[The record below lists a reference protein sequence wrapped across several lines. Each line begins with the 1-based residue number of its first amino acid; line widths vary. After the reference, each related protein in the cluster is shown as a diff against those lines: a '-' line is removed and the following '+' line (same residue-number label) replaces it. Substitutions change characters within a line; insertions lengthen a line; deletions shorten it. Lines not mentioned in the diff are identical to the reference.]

1 MTAEEKDLE
10 KFLKQVDEISDLVK
24 HLNSADLE
32 KQKAASEKAD
42 ALIKAL
48 KNEDDGEELTRIKQN
63 RTLINTKPSEHGGY
77 VPQSF
82 QCSTETSQGDFLK
95 MLEKDAQERSQRRRE
110 NEKLAKALKE
120 MGNEAFHKG
129 DYETAVQLYSEGLE
143 KLKDMQVLY
152 TNRAQCNDKCIKALV
167 HMGRANLGLKNFEE
181 ARSCYAKVAQIDSKQ
196 ELLVKDYINEVNLK
210 EKKTEQERKA
220 HEEFEEGK
228 ENATSVYEL
237 LQKLSKPNQINLYYT
252 GGIQLLT
259 AMIKQNTEQ
268 ALFRINNGFSI
279 INSNNF
285 VKRCIS
291 GENNTFFDEE
301 LCLSVLGLWCAVC
314 KENEENQQL
323 LIQSE
328 NGSKY
333 LIDPLRSSMPE
344 IQKECLSLL
353 CLYSQTEYG
362 RTLLLKNLN
371 LPNLLEKL
379 TGLLNQ
385 LDMFGVNVL
394 EVMANFTSAK
404 RFKVEIRPYFKRMIL
419 HPFVNLMKNVP
430 TRNLHLLP
438 QAVSLLGSMAEDNS
452 VRKEMSD
459 CKELWNV
466 CLFIMEE
473 YNFKS
478 SEYTDVLLVLLG
490 LMVNISLEQSS
501 VIEETAVD
509 ITDRCLVLLC
519 SADGSII
526 TRSAGLLS
534 HILPQSTDAVNIAI
548 NGGIVKILLK
558 LLKVGGQK
566 TLRYGLKALATCT
579 KNSQRAQEQVV
590 QLDKKFKIFLKLLD
604 MEDEMIVSLAAF
616 CLGHCVEIPGAAT
629 SLLSSD
635 IVKVLLKHAGG
646 DSKKTAVQQNA
657 AIALGKLCTSE
668 PRHRI
673 QLRKLNG
680 LEILNSCMKHII

>member
-1 MTAEEKDLE
+1 MTAEDKDLE
-10 KFLKQVDEISDLVK
+10 NFLKQVDEISDLVK

-42 ALIKAL
+42 ALIKAF
-48 KNEDDGEELTRIKQN
+48 KNEDDGEELSRIKLN
-63 RTLINTKPSEHGGY
+63 RTLINTKPSEHSGY

-82 QCSTETSQGDFLK
+82 QCNTETSQGDFLK

-152 TNRAQCNDKCIKALV
+152 TNRAQCNEKCIKAFV
-167 HMGRANLGLKNFEE
+167 HMGRANLALKNFEE

-196 ELLVKDYINEVNLK
+196 ELLVKDYINEVNLE

-220 HEEFEEGK
+220 REEFEEGK

-237 LQKLSKPNQINLYYT
+237 LQKLSKPNQINLYYS

-279 INSNNF
+279 INSNNI

-301 LCLSVLGLWCAVC
+301 LCLSVLGLWYAVC
-314 KENEENQQL
+314 KKNEENQQL

-333 LIDPLRSSMPE
+333 LIDPLTSSMPE

-362 RTLLLKNLN
+362 RTLLLKNLD
-371 LPNLLEKL
+371 LPNSLEKL

-394 EVMANFTSAK
+394 EIIANFTSAK
-404 RFKVEIRPYFKRMIL
+404 RFKVAIRPYFKRVIL
-419 HPFVNLMKNVP
+419 HPFLNLLKNVP

-438 QAVSLLGSMAEDNS
+438 QAVSLLGSMAEDSS
-452 VRKEMSD
+452 VCKEMSD

-473 YNFKS
+473 YKTKS
-478 SEYTDVLLVLLG
+478 SEYTDVLLALLG
-490 LMVNISLEQSS
+490 LMVNISFEQSS
-501 VIEETAVD
+501 VIEETAAD
-509 ITDRCLVLLC
+509 ITDKCLVLLC

-534 HILPQSTDAVNIAI
+534 HILPQSTDAVNIAV

-558 LLKVGGQK
+558 MLKVGGQK
-566 TLRYGLKALATCT
+566 TLRYALKALATCA

-604 MEDEMIVSLAAF
+604 LEDEMIVSLAAL